1 MFQRENKRKN
11 LRKALGQTTYLQKKA
26 RLKMILFTFQV
37 CMHAFDST
45 KAHSKLETTL
55 DGKHFEF
62 ISPFSR

>member
-11 LRKALGQTTYLQKKA
+11 LRKALGQATYLQKA
-26 RLKMILFTFQV
+26 RLKRILFTFQV

-45 KAHSKLETTL
+45 KAHSKLEKTL
-55 DGKHFEF
+55 DEEHFEF